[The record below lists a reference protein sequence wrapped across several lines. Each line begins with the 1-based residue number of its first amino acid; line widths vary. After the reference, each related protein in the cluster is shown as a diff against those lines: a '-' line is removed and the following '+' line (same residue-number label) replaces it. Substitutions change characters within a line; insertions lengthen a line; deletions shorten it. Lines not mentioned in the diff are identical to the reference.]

1 MAKRFNFR
9 LEAVMKLRKQK
20 EDENKRAVAQRLR
33 EMSKLQDHLM
43 TLNEQIASEIRRVRE
58 NAVHAHLD
66 ASDLSKRRFWIS
78 HLQRGVLE
86 AESRMRHLEQQLTA
100 DRAVLAEASKE
111 YKVIETLRDKR
122 LQAHHREQERLET
135 IEADE
140 MAVSLFVRRQ
150 SESAE

>member
-1 MAKRFNFR
+1 
-9 LEAVMKLRKQK
+9 MKLRKQK
-20 EDENKRAVAQRLR
+20 EDENKRAVAQRVR

-43 TLNEQIASEIRRVRE
+43 TLNEQIASEIRKARE

-66 ASDLSKRRFWIS
+66 TSDMSKQRFWIS

-86 AESRMRHLEQQLTA
+86 TEFRMRNLEKQLTA
-100 DRAVLAEASKE
+100 DRTVLAEASKE

-122 LQAHHREQERLET
+122 LQAHNRGQERLET

-140 MAVSLFVRRQ
+140 MAVNRFVRRQ
-150 SESAE
+150 SENAE

>member
-20 EDENKRAVAQRLR
+20 EDENKRAVAQRVR

-43 TLNEQIASEIRRVRE
+43 TLNEQIASEIRKARE
-58 NAVHAHLD
+58 NAVHTHLD
-66 ASDLSKRRFWIS
+66 TSDLSKRRFWIS

-86 AESRMRHLEQQLTA
+86 TEFRMRNLEKQLTA
-100 DRAVLAEASKE
+100 DRTVLAEASKE

-122 LQAHHREQERLET
+122 LQAHNREQERLET

-140 MAVSLFVRRQ
+140 MAVNRFVRRQ
-150 SESAE
+150 SENAE

>member
-1 MAKRFNFR
+1 
-9 LEAVMKLRKQK
+9 MKLRKQK
-20 EDENKRAVAQRLR
+20 EDENKRAVAQRMREITKLR
-33 EMSKLQDHLM
+33 DHLM
-43 TLNEQIASEIRRVRE
+43 TLNEQIASEIRKARE

-66 ASDLSKRRFWIS
+66 TSDLSKQRFWIS

-86 AESRMRHLEQQLTA
+86 TEFQMRNLEKQLTA

-122 LQAHHREQERLET
+122 LQAHNREQERLET
-135 IEADE
+135 IEAGE

-150 SESAE
+150 NENTE

>member
-1 MAKRFNFR
+1 
-9 LEAVMKLRKQK
+9 MKLRKQK
-20 EDENKRAVAQRLR
+20 EDENKRAVAQRVT

-43 TLNEQIASEIRRVRE
+43 TLNEQIASEIRKARE

-66 ASDLSKRRFWIS
+66 TSDMSKQRFWIS

-86 AESRMRHLEQQLTA
+86 TEFRMRNLEKELTA
-100 DRAVLAEASKE
+100 DRTVLAEASKE

-122 LQAHHREQERLET
+122 LQAHNREQERLET

-140 MAVSLFVRRQ
+140 MAVNRFVRRQ
-150 SESAE
+150 GENTE

>member
-1 MAKRFNFR
+1 
-9 LEAVMKLRKQK
+9 MKLRKQK
-20 EDENKRAVAQRLR
+20 EDENKRAVAQRVT

-43 TLNEQIASEIRRVRE
+43 TLNEQIASEIRKARE

-66 ASDLSKRRFWIS
+66 TSDMSKQRFWIS

-86 AESRMRHLEQQLTA
+86 TEFRMHNLEKELTA
-100 DRAVLAEASKE
+100 DRTVLAEASKE

-122 LQAHHREQERLET
+122 LQAHNDEQERLET

-140 MAVSLFVRRQ
+140 MAVNQFVRRQ
-150 SESAE
+150 SENPE

>member
-1 MAKRFNFR
+1 
-9 LEAVMKLRKQK
+9 MKLRKQK
-20 EDENKRAVAQRLR
+20 EDENKRAVAQRVR

-43 TLNEQIASEIRRVRE
+43 TLNEQIASEIRKARE

-66 ASDLSKRRFWIS
+66 TSDMSKQRFWIS

-86 AESRMRHLEQQLTA
+86 TEFRMRDLEKQLTS
-100 DRAVLAEASKE
+100 DRTVLAEASKE

-122 LQAHHREQERLET
+122 LQAHNREQERLET

-140 MAVSLFVRRQ
+140 MAVSRFIRQ
-150 SESAE
+150 RGESAE

>member
-1 MAKRFNFR
+1 
-9 LEAVMKLRKQK
+9 MKLRKQK
-20 EDENKRAVAQRLR
+20 EDENKRAVAQRVT

-43 TLNEQIASEIRRVRE
+43 TLNEQIASEIRKARE

-66 ASDLSKRRFWIS
+66 TSDMSKQRFWIS

-86 AESRMRHLEQQLTA
+86 TEFRMRNLEKELTA
-100 DRAVLAEASKE
+100 DRTVLAEASKE

-122 LQAHHREQERLET
+122 LQAHNDEQERLET

-140 MAVSLFVRRQ
+140 MAVNQFVRRQ
-150 SESAE
+150 SENAE

>member
-1 MAKRFNFR
+1 
-9 LEAVMKLRKQK
+9 MKLRKQK
-20 EDENKRAVAQRLR
+20 EDENKRAVAQRVR

-43 TLNEQIASEIRRVRE
+43 TINEQIASEIRKARE

-66 ASDLSKRRFWIS
+66 TSDMSKQRFWIS

-86 AESRMRHLEQQLTA
+86 TEFRMRNLEKQLTA
-100 DRAVLAEASKE
+100 DRTVLAEASKE

-122 LQAHHREQERLET
+122 LQAHNRGQERLET

-140 MAVSLFVRRQ
+140 MAVNRFVRRQ
-150 SESAE
+150 SENAE

>member
-20 EDENKRAVAQRLR
+20 EDENKRAVAQRVR
-33 EMSKLQDHLM
+33 EMTTQQDHLM
-43 TLNEQIASEIRRVRE
+43 TLNEQIACEIRRARD
-58 NAVHAHLD
+58 NALHAHLD

-86 AESRMRHLEQQLTA
+86 AESRIRDLEKKLAA
-100 DRAVLAEASKE
+100 DRTVLAAASRE
-111 YKVIETLRDKR
+111 YRVIETLRDKR
-122 LQAHHREQERLET
+122 LQAHNHEQERLET

-140 MAVSLFVRRQ
+140 MAVTRFVRRQ
-150 SESAE
+150 SENAE

>member
-1 MAKRFNFR
+1 
-9 LEAVMKLRKQK
+9 MKLRKQK
-20 EDENKRAVAQRLR
+20 EDENKRAVAQRVT

-43 TLNEQIASEIRRVRE
+43 TLNEQIASEIRKARE

-66 ASDLSKRRFWIS
+66 TSDMSKQRFWIS

-86 AESRMRHLEQQLTA
+86 TEFRMRNLEKELTA
-100 DRAVLAEASKE
+100 DRTVLAEASKE

-122 LQAHHREQERLET
+122 LQAHNREQERLET

-140 MAVSLFVRRQ
+140 MAVNQFVRRQ
-150 SESAE
+150 SEDAE